1 MLRLFRKSLL
11 LIILSIVMTSFQIK
25 IGNAQN
31 SDVRTLQSQTV
42 DMFTFGLFRLNH
54 LVVRKTDGFR
64 KETGSNVSGN
74 VFFDDRRIVISL
86 IFPSIKPY
94 SSVSQACGDIIN
106 EIREALGVYK
116 GKTLAGNSFLFTHFT
131 YPGIKQTEEWD
142 KASTALEDI
151 TVLQCMANE
160 KAGEQYKWIWA
171 PLVSSKLYS
180 GKYDD

>member
-1 MLRLFRKSLL
+1 
-11 LIILSIVMTSFQIK
+11 MTSFQIK

-106 EIREALGVYK
+106 EIREALGV
-116 GKTLAGNSFLFTHFT
+116 
-131 YPGIKQTEEWD
+131 
-142 KASTALEDI
+142 
-151 TVLQCMANE
+151 
-160 KAGEQYKWIWA
+160 
-171 PLVSSKLYS
+171 
-180 GKYDD
+180 